1 MASVFKLVRSDF
13 PKNKG
18 ERKNKFIQLHQE
30 TQKYLNDIGT
40 LYVSLADKT
49 IEGWK
54 RPPGFEY
61 KISFPGKG
69 NLRLTV
75 RLTGTKLNK
84 NKWLWMDAGT
94 ASRTIVPRKSS
105 YLRYRRD
112 YKAST
117 SKGVIGSG
125 ANAKSGPWVTRT
137 SVSNHSIEARHLND
151 AIQGQVAPHVKQLTD
166 RLTKHVA

>member
-1 MASVFKLVRSDF
+1 M
-13 PKNKG
+13 
-18 ERKNKFIQLHQE
+18 
-30 TQKYLNDIGT
+30 
-40 LYVSLADKT
+40 
-49 IEGWK
+49 
-54 RPPGFEY
+54 
-61 KISFPGKG
+61 
-69 NLRLTV
+69 